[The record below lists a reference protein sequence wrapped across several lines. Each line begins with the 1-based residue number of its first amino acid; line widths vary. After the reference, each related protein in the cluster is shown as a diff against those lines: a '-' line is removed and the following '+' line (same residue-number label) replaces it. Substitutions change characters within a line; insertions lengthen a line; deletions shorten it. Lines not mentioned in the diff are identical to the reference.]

1 MIVAHTKFKKRY
13 MNLCMYTFIQ
23 VSLKEIISLKCT
35 GYHYRSERLNWQ
47 CTFVNCVICLY
58 GIVYKML
65 NAIFQIC
72 YLTVVQV

>member
-1 MIVAHTKFKKRY
+1 

-23 VSLKEIISLKCT
+23 VSLKEIISFQCT
-35 GYHYRSERLNWQ
+35 GYHYKSESLIKQ
-47 CTFVNCVICLY
+47 SIIVNCVICVY
-58 GIVYKML
+58 GQVYEML